1 MLDFI
6 KKLLSLAIS
15 KGLLLFVAF
24 VGIAQELKWDL
35 TELKYGNPTKLIVW
49 AILAA
54 PIVIYEIVKA
64 KRNS

>member
-6 KKLLSLAIS
+6 KKLLSLAIT
-15 KGLLLFVAF
+15 KGLLLFVVF
-24 VGIAQELKWDL
+24 VGIAQELK
-35 TELKYGNPTKLIVW
+35 YGNLTKLIVW

>member
-15 KGLLLFVAF
+15 KGLLLFVVF
-24 VGIAQELKWDL
+24 VGIAQ
-35 TELKYGNPTKLIVW
+35 ELKYGNPTKLIVW

>member
-6 KKLLSLAIS
+6 KKLLSLAIK
-15 KGLLLFVAF
+15 KGLLLFVVF

-35 TELKYGNPTKLIVW
+35 TELKYGNPTPLIVW